1 MSFDIRHGDCREVMR
16 TLDPESV
23 DSIVS
28 DPPYGLSF
36 MGKGWDHGVPGV
48 EFWTEALRVAK
59 PGAHLL
65 AFGGTRTYHRLAC
78 AIEDAG
84 WEIRD
89 CVMWVYGSGFPK
101 SHDVSKAIDKRGG
114 ATAGFKEFRDAV
126 KDAMKRNGVS
136 RTTLN
141 AALGNHMLSHY
152 LTAGSQP
159 AVPNA
164 KDYRIIRDTVGLGRD
179 WDHLFM
185 DEAEREVVGFQK
197 RGSAVNTSFM
207 SGGNDITAPA
217 TPEAQQWSGWGT
229 ALKPAWEPII
239 VARKPLCGTVAENVL
254 THGTGG
260 INVDGCR
267 VAFASEAD
275 ERESKDKNAHAKFGT
290 QPGGNDVYG
299 DYSMVT
305 PTNYNPPGRWPAN
318 FIHDGSDE
326 VVGLFPGN
334 VKGGT
339 WNRTTGARHFNND
352 GEPTEYQT
360 SGSDAST
367 GSAARFFYCPKAS
380 KADRDEGC
388 EGLGSRF
395 ALTMGSGIG
404 GKEHDPDTATP
415 KRNHHPTVKPTAL
428 MRYLCRLVTPPGG
441 VVLDPFTGSGST
453 GKAAVLEGF
462 RFIGIERQAEYV
474 EIAKAR
480 IGAAEAGAGPLFSQ

>member
-1 MSFDIRHGDCREVMR
+1 MSWNIYHGDCREVMQ
-16 TLDPESV
+16 TLHPESV

-48 EFWTEALRVAK
+48 EFWAEALRVAK

-101 SHDVSKAIDKRGG
+101 SHDVSKAIDK
-114 ATAGFKEFRDAV
+114 AAG
-126 KDAMKRNGVS
+126 
-136 RTTLN
+136 
-141 AALGNHMLSHY
+141 
-152 LTAGSQP
+152 
-159 AVPNA
+159 
-164 KDYRIIRDTVGLGRD
+164 
-179 WDHLFM
+179 
-185 DEAEREVVGFQK
+185 AEREVVGEK
-197 RGSAVNTSFM
+197 ITGRALGGSNWRDGDA
-207 SGGNDITAPA
+207 GGQEMVPITAPA
-217 TPEAQQWSGWGT
+217 TDAARQWSGWGT

-267 VAFASEAD
+267 VGTDGELIPAHHGTNGAAGKTMGIR
-275 ERESKDKNAHAKFGT
+275 REYVPGTAGTVFQNAR
-290 QPGGNDVYG
+290 
-299 DYSMVT
+299 
-305 PTNYNPPGRWPAN
+305 RWPAN
-318 FIHDGSDE
+318 VIHDGSDE

-339 WNRTTGARHFNND
+339 WNRTAGARHFNND

-367 GSAARFFYCPKAS
+367 GSAARFFYCAKAS

-388 EGLGSRF
+388 EGLDER
-395 ALTMGSGIG
+395 LTMRYGEKAQG
-404 GKEHDPDTATP
+404 PLPQQTP
-415 KRNHHPTVKPTAL
+415 SKPVAQRNHHPTVKPTAL

-441 VVLDPFTGSGST
+441 VVMDPFTGSGST
-453 GKAAVLEGF
+453 GKAAILEGF
-462 RFIGIERQAEYV
+462 RFIGIEREAEYV
-474 EIAKAR
+474 EIARAR
-480 IGAAEAGAGPLFSQ
+480 IQAAEAGAGPLFAQK